1 MCHRCRWYRWCTL
14 TCDYLREFSKKFET
28 ILMQYSGAGGKLIH
42 QKSQKQKISWHCPFN
57 LHGWFSVDC
66 ICILKLGLESA
77 SSRFIDV
84 LPFFF
89 FRRAGTNNLFL
100 GVRKSCPGQELANLS
115 PQCGFCASNKGV
127 LEKYLSFSQWIV
139 KRRLRVKKKITVL

>member
-1 MCHRCRWYRWCTL
+1 ML
-14 TCDYLREFSKKFET
+14 NLFV
-28 ILMQYSGAGGKLIH
+28 
-42 QKSQKQKISWHCPFN
+42 N

-66 ICILKLGLESA
+66 ICILKLGLESD

-84 LPFFF
+84 LPF

-100 GVRKSCPGQELANLS
+100 GVRTSCPGQELANLS
-115 PQCGFCASNKGV
+115 PQCGFCVSNKGV

-139 KRRLRVKKKITVL
+139 KRGLRVKKTLL